1 MIVIMTMIM
10 IIMSVARYVYWQLS
24 EKVKLNEQICGRK

>member
-24 EKVKLNEQICGRK
+24 EKVKLERADLR